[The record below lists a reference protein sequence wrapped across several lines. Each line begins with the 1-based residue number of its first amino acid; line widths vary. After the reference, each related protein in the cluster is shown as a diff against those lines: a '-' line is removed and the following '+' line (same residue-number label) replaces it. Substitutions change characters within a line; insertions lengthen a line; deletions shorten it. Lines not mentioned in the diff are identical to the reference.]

1 MGRFDRYILSQLFRV
16 FGFFA
21 LVLVGIYWI
30 NRAVILLERYL
41 AEGQGGG
48 LVLQLTL
55 LSVPTI
61 MVFVLPVAG
70 FAAATYVTNR
80 LHSDSELVV
89 IQATGYSVFR
99 LVRPFLVFG
108 LLLALLLSVLAHLVV
123 PASQRHLEDV
133 ETRLR
138 EAISARLIVPGT
150 FQSPTPGVTV
160 YVREVDP
167 DGALRGLL
175 VRDRREIGRDTTYNA
190 NRALL
195 VRNPDGP
202 RLVMLDGMAQTL
214 HLPERRLSTTDF
226 TDFTV
231 GLGDVVDAPA
241 QRRLDHRELPTP
253 ALLAATPE
261 LSALTGRSVE
271 YLVRE
276 GHLRIAQATLAVG
289 AVIVGYA
296 ALMVGGFSRFGLWRQ
311 IVSAVLLVVLT
322 KILDNAAVDAAKNSA
337 GAWPLV
343 YVSTVFAGVVC
354 VGLLAAGNANLAAL
368 FRRARPA

>member
-1 MGRFDRYILSQLFRV
+1 LGRFDRYILSQLFRV